1 MYEWLTI
8 LSILTY
14 QKYKSLG
21 EIMYNMNTKGI
32 ESFRLTEMINFIIYV
47 SLVVTMVTLK
57 ILGDYYWLKSP
68 KYILEIGTLQFGFI
82 ESTDIIPVILLTIV
96 FSALV
101 IQMKHYH
108 NQEWRRLRKSIY
120 VFYFVEIILILYIIV
135 SDFALYGDRFHTP

>member
-1 MYEWLTI
+1 
-8 LSILTY
+8 
-14 QKYKSLG
+14 
-21 EIMYNMNTKGI
+21 MYNMNTKGI
-32 ESFRLTEMINFIIYV
+32 ESFRMTEMINFIIYV

-68 KYILEIGTLQFGFI
+68 KYILEIGTLQFAFI

-120 VFYFVEIILILYIIV
+120 VFYYVEIILILYIII